1 MLVQTEKAVPQ
12 KERNINSKHLMPGE
26 VYHLVYYA
34 IVNGHRGACC
44 EGNLACVKEEV
55 GKYLL
60 QRANG
65 EQFWIGCGDVECL
78 LDGNPGGKIAA
89 YAENM

>member
-12 KERNINSKHLMPGE
+12 KERAGNYKRLTPGK

-44 EGNLACVKEEV
+44 EGNLTCVKEEA

>member
-12 KERNINSKHLMPGE
+12 KERAGNHKRLMPGE

-34 IVNGHRGACC
+34 IVNGHKGACC
-44 EGNLACVKEEV
+44 EGNLTCVKV
-55 GKYLL
+55 KDGRYLL
-60 QRANG
+60 QRTNG

-78 LDGNPGGKIAA
+78 LDGDPGGMIAA
-89 YAENM
+89 YAENA

>member
-1 MLVQTEKAVPQ
+1 MSVQTENVVPR
-12 KERNINSKHLMPGE
+12 KERGGNYKRLTPGE

-34 IVNGHRGACC
+34 IVNGHRGAYC
-44 EGNLACVKEEV
+44 EGNLTCVKEEA

-65 EQFWIGCGDVECL
+65 EQFRIGCDDVDSF
-78 LDGNPGGKIAA
+78 LDGDPGGKIAA
-89 YAENM
+89 YAENI